1 MCCDEH
7 DLFSL
12 EEEVSGSKEICLV
25 KFNQDGRCD
34 VSVDKFG

>member
-7 DLFSL
+7 DLCRL
-12 EEEVSGSKEICLV
+12 EEEVSGGKEICSE